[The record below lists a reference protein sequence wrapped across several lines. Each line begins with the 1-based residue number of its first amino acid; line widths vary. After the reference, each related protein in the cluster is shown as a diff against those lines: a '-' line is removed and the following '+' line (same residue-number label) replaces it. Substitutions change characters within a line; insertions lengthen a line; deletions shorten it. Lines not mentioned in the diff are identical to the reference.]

1 MGSQC
6 ANQHAGCHDHA
17 GIPDVNRA
25 NRVIHAH
32 PAGIYT
38 HLLAHGHLHVF
49 CDILPGADLLARAEF
64 DEHTASSKYIH
75 ALAHAVSQSMKKR
88 FESFVIASLLLA
100 GCGTNALSSGQST
113 LPYPL
118 VTVAPNASPT
128 PTPFQPIPWTQT
140 SALLPQLTTDSST
153 STATPPAPNPTQTE
167 VPTIDPNFLINTV
180 APLPTIDSQVLNNGQ
195 ETVNFLLIGSDRRA
209 ATGSTRTDTMVVAI
223 LRPNEGQVS
232 LISIPRDLW
241 VSIPGYENNRI
252 NTAYQL
258 GISNGYPG
266 GGPSLL
272 KETIQY
278 NLGIR
283 IDHTA
288 MVDFNGFREIVDT
301 LGGVDIPVS
310 CPYTDWRLIDPSYN
324 PEIEANWY
332 LYTVNPGVIQMDG
345 DLALW
350 YARSRQKSSDF
361 DRGRRQQEVLRALF
375 VQALQTGTLTRI
387 PELYNDLKDS
397 VETDLGLG
405 DLLQLSLYAPKMT
418 NADIRSYY
426 IRPPIV
432 NSWITS
438 GGAYVLSPNQDLL
451 QQMLAEALSPSAK
464 TVERQAIVIDV
475 MNGTTIPGY
484 ETLAATRLNYAG
496 YETNIIPSE
505 RQDYAYSVL
514 IDKTAVQDR
523 NFSNPILNV
532 MGMLPGSLIS
542 SPPSPQPSPTGE
554 GASAAHYLLILGYDY
569 QPCFS
574 PQQMTQ

>member
-1 MGSQC
+1 MKRSL
-6 ANQHAGCHDHA
+6 
-17 GIPDVNRA
+17 RS
-25 NRVIHAH
+25 
-32 PAGIYT
+32 
-38 HLLAHGHLHVF
+38 F
-49 CDILPGADLLARAEF
+49 IL
-64 DEHTASSKYIH
+64 TSI
-75 ALAHAVSQSMKKR
+75 
-88 FESFVIASLLLA
+88 LLA
-100 GCGTNALSSGQST
+100 GCATRALPMGPST
-113 LPYPL
+113 SAYAL

-128 PTPFQPIPWTQT
+128 PTPFQPVLWTQT
-140 SALLPQLTTDSST
+140 PALLSQLAADSAT
-153 STATPPAPNPTQTE
+153 STVTPPVPTQTDL
-167 VPTIDPNFLINTV
+167 PTLDPNFLINTV
-180 APLPTIDSQVLNNGQ
+180 APLPTLDSQVLNNGQ
-195 ETVNFLLIGSDRRA
+195 DTINFLLIGSDRRSQA
-209 ATGSTRTDTMVVAI
+209 GSTRTDTMVVAI
-223 LRPNEGQVS
+223 LRPSEGQVS

-258 GISNGYPG
+258 GKSTGYPG
-266 GGPSLL
+266 SGAGLL
-272 KETIQY
+272 KDTIQY

-288 MVDFNGFREIVDT
+288 LVDFNGFSKIVNT
-301 LGGVDIPVS
+301 LGGVDVPVV

-324 PEIEANWY
+324 PEIEANWF
-332 LYTVNPGVIQMDG
+332 LHTVNPGVIHMDG

-405 DLLQLSLYAPKMT
+405 DLLQLSVYAPKMS
-418 NADIRSYY
+418 NADIRSFY

-438 GGAYVLSPNQDLL
+438 GGAYVLSPDQVLL
-451 QQMLAEALSPSAK
+451 QQMLAEALSPAAK
-464 TVERQAIVIDV
+464 AAERQAIVIEV

-496 YETNIIPSE
+496 YETHIVPSE

-514 IDKTAVQDR
+514 IDRTAVQDR
-523 NFSNPILNV
+523 NFSAPILNV
-532 MGMLPGSLIS
+532 MGLLPGSLIS
-542 SPPSPQPSPTGE
+542 SPDPNNA
-554 GASAAHYLLILGYDY
+554 ASYLLILGYDY

-574 PQQMTQ
+574 PEQLGE